1 MENETQALVKP
12 FQKVFVAPNFL
23 LPNNCVFLSSKI
35 WTVTKTTREMNIV
48 QIGFAFDKCH

>member
-12 FQKVFVAPNFL
+12 FQKVFVAPNFW

-35 WTVTKTTREMNIV
+35 WTVTKTTRVMNIV